1 MKEKGRQVNTARLY
15 VVAKKQ
21 PGRASGAFLN
31 ATKNEIAYRWL
42 QRGQSTREIS
52 RGLRINDR
60 EAVEAAV
67 RDAVTPKPRPF
78 VVAGKKAA

>member
-1 MKEKGRQVNTARLY
+1 MMKEKGCQLNSQRLY
-15 VVAKKQ
+15 VVTRKPQ
-21 PGRASGAFLN
+21 ERANGAFLDE
-31 ATKNEIAYRWL
+31 TKNEIAYRWL

-67 RDAVTPKPRPF
+67 REVITPRPTGP
-78 VVAGKKAA
+78 GKRAA

>member
-1 MKEKGRQVNTARLY
+1 MKEKGRQFNGPRLY

-21 PGRASGAFLN
+21 PGRAIGAFLDE
-31 ATKNEIAYRWL
+31 TKNEIAYRWL
-42 QRGQSTREIS
+42 QRGQFTREIS

-67 RDAVTPKPRPF
+67 REAMTPTTPRPF
-78 VVAGKKAA
+78 ITGRKAA

>member
-1 MKEKGRQVNTARLY
+1 MKEKGRQFNGSRLY

-21 PGRASGAFLN
+21 PGRATGAFLDS
-31 ATKNEIAYRWL
+31 TKNEIAYRWL

-52 RGLRINDR
+52 RGLRINNR

-67 RDAVTPKPRPF
+67 REAVVPTPGRPF
-78 VVAGKKAA
+78 VVGKRAA